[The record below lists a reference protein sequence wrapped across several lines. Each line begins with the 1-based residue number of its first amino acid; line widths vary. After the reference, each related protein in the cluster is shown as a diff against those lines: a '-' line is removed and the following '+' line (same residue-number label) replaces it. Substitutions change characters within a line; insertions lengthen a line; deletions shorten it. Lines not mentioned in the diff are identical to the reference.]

1 MKSIFLNQSIRF
13 KLITMVMSV
22 TILALLGVSWLEYKR
37 SINEHKEQMLAQAKL
52 NNNLFVELSI
62 AALTFEDKSGAT
74 DQLATL
80 KNLPQVIYAFLY
92 NSNGDLFAKY
102 KNKDNEIEELKHIH
116 SKKHNHIHSTNHE
129 HIVEENEMWILHTPI
144 SFNGSQSVG
153 FLHIAYSAS
162 SLHDIKNRFIIDTLK
177 LIILIT
183 IFAYIFTYKFQ
194 SIISTPIINL
204 SRKMKK
210 IANTGEYSAPME
222 KIYDDEL
229 GNLYDGFNSM
239 MNQLQRR
246 KNSQEKSQ
254 NELKALNSELED
266 RVLKRTQEL
275 EKSLST
281 IKKTQSQLIQ
291 SEKMAAL
298 GGLVAGVAHE
308 INTPIGLSITG
319 ITHIKDQ
326 TISLKRLYDKQN
338 MSQKEFEHYLK
349 INLDINDSIYLNL
362 KRAAELIKS
371 FKEVAVTQSNES
383 KYDFNLRENIDHI
396 LISLRNR
403 LKKTDIDIKIECD
416 NALRIYSDPGSISQ
430 IFTNFI
436 TNSLIHGFKKGDKG
450 IINIK
455 VIEKDK
461 NIHIIY
467 KDSGKGIKKDDLPQI
482 FNPFFTTNRQEGGTG
497 LGLNIVYNI
506 VTSKLNGAISVKS
519 TFGQG
524 VEFEIILQKYRS

>member
-13 KLITMVMSV
+13 KLISMVMSV
-22 TILALLGVSWLEYKR
+22 TVLALLGVSWIEYKR
-37 SINEHKEQMLAQAKL
+37 TINQYKEQMIIQAKL
-52 NNNLFVELSI
+52 NNNLFAELSI
-62 AALTFEDKSGAT
+62 AALAFEDKSGAV

-92 NSNGDLFAKY
+92 DSNGDLFAKY
-102 KNKDNEIEELKHIH
+102 QNKDAKIEELKHIH
-116 SKKHNHIHSTNHE
+116 SKKHKHIHSHNNE
-129 HIVEENEMWILHTPI
+129 HILKEKEMWILHTPI
-144 SFNGSQSVG
+144 SFNGGDGIG

-162 SLHDIKNRFIIDTLK
+162 SLNDIKNRFIIDTIQ

-183 IFAYIFTYKFQ
+183 IFAYIITYKFQ
-194 SIISTPIINL
+194 SIISTPIANL
-204 SRKMKK
+204 SRKMKT
-210 IANTGEYSAPME
+210 IAKTGEHSAPME
-222 KIYDDEL
+222 KVYDDEL
-229 GNLYDGFNSM
+229 GNLYDGFNNM
-239 MNQLQRR
+239 MNQLQKR
-246 KNSQEKSQ
+246 KNSQEESQ
-254 NELKALNSELED
+254 NDLKVLNNELEN
-266 RVLKRTQEL
+266 RVLQRTKEL
-275 EKSLST
+275 EKSLDT
-281 IKKTQSQLIQ
+281 IKETQSQLIQ

-326 TISLKRLYDKQN
+326 TISLKRLYDKQD
-338 MSQKEFEHYLK
+338 MSQQEFENYLK
-349 INLDINDSIYLNL
+349 MNLDINDSIYLNL
-362 KRAAELIKS
+362 KRAAELIQS

-383 KYDFNLRENIDHI
+383 KHIFNLRENIDHI

-403 LKKTDIDIKIECD
+403 LKKTDIDVKIECD
-416 NALRIYSDPGSISQ
+416 KTLKIYSDPGSISQ

-450 IINIK
+450 VINIK

-467 KDSGKGIKKDDLPQI
+467 KDSGKGIKEDNLAQI

>member
-1 MKSIFLNQSIRF
+1 MKSILLNQSIRF

-22 TILALLGVSWLEYKR
+22 TILALLAVSFLEYKR
-37 SINEHKEQMLAQAKL
+37 SINEYKEQMLVQAKL
-52 NNNLFVELSI
+52 NNNLFAELSI
-62 AALTFEDKSGAT
+62 AALVFEDKSGAT
-74 DQLATL
+74 DQLEAL
-80 KNLPQVIYAFLY
+80 KNLPQVLYAFLY

-102 KNKDNEIEELKHIH
+102 KSKNTTIEDLKHIH
-116 SKKHNHIHSTNHE
+116 SKKHNHIHSTKNE
-129 HIVEENEMWILHTPI
+129 HILKEKEMWILHTPI
-144 SFNGSQSVG
+144 SVDSEKEIG

-162 SLHDIKNRFIIDTLK
+162 SLNDIKNRFIIDTIK
-177 LIILIT
+177 LIVLIT

-194 SIISTPIINL
+194 SIISTPIVNL
-204 SRKMKK
+204 SRKMKT
-210 IANTGEYSAPME
+210 IAKTGEHFTPI
-222 KIYDDEL
+222 KKVYDDEL
-229 GNLYDGFNSM
+229 GNLYDGFNTM

-246 KNSQEKSQ
+246 KNSQEESQ
-254 NELKALNSELED
+254 YELKVLNSELEE

-275 EKSLST
+275 EKSLDT
-281 IKKTQSQLIQ
+281 IKRTQAQLIQ

-326 TISLKRLYDKQN
+326 TISLKKLYDKQD
-338 MSQKEFEHYLK
+338 MSQQEFENYLK
-349 INLDINDSIYLNL
+349 INLDVNDSIYMNL
-362 KRAAELIKS
+362 KRAAELIQS

-383 KYDFNLRENIDHI
+383 MHLFNLRENIDHI

-403 LKKTDIDIKIECD
+403 LKKTDIDVQIEC
-416 NALRIYSDPGSISQ
+416 NKALSIYSDPGSISQ

-436 TNSLIHGFKKGDKG
+436 TNSLIHGFKKGDEG

-467 KDSGKGIKKDDLPQI
+467 KDNGKGIKEDDLAQI

-506 VTSKLNGAISVKS
+506 VTSKLGGSINVKS
-519 TFGQG
+519 TFGEG
-524 VEFEIILQKYRS
+524 VEFEIILQKSKS

>member
-1 MKSIFLNQSIRF
+1 MKLFFLNQSIKF

-22 TILALLGVSWLEYKR
+22 TILALLSVSFLEYKR

-52 NNNLFVELSI
+52 NNNLFSELSI
-62 AALTFEDKSGAT
+62 AALAFEDKSGAT
-74 DQLATL
+74 EQLATL

-102 KNKDNEIEELKHIH
+102 ENRDSTIKELKHIH
-116 SKKHNHIHSTNHE
+116 SKKHKHIHSTNNE
-129 HIVEENEMWILHTPI
+129 HILKEKDMWILHTPI
-144 SFNGSQSVG
+144 SYNGSESIG

-162 SLHDIKNRFIIDTLK
+162 SLNDIKNRFIIDIIQ
-177 LIILIT
+177 LIVLIT
-183 IFAYIFTYKFQ
+183 IFAYIITYKFQ
-194 SIISTPIINL
+194 SIISTPIVNL
-204 SRKMKK
+204 SNKMKK
-210 IANTGEYSAPME
+210 IAKTGKYSDPIE

-239 MNQLQRR
+239 MDQLQRR
-246 KNSQEKSQ
+246 KDAQEASQD
-254 NELKALNSELED
+254 ELKILNSELEN

-275 EKSLST
+275 EKSLTT
-281 IKKTQSQLIQ
+281 IKRTQSQLIQ

-326 TISLKRLYDKQN
+326 TMSLKKLYDKQN
-338 MSQKEFEHYLK
+338 MSQQEFENYLK

-362 KRAAELIKS
+362 KRAAELIQS

-396 LISLRNR
+396 LISLRNH
-403 LKKTDIDIKIECD
+403 LKKTDIDVKIECD
-416 NALRIYSDPGSISQ
+416 KALRIYSDPGSISQ

-436 TNSLIHGFKKGDKG
+436 TNSLLHGFKKGDKG

-455 VIEKDK
+455 VTEKDK

-467 KDSGKGIKKDDLPQI
+467 KDSGKGIKKDDLPKI

-506 VTSKLNGAISVKS
+506 VTSKLNGTINAKS
-519 TFGQG
+519 IFGQG